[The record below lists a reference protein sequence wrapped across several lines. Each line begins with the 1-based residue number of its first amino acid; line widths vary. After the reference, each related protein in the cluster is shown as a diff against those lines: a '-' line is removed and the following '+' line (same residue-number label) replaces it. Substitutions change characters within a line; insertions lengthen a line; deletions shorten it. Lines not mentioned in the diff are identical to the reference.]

1 MVQNILL
8 SSLGFPCCVF
18 FLVESTDPLNR
29 GLIVTLKCWLTVW
42 REELCHQQGETRLM
56 ISAGMRVS
64 RRPFYH
70 QKSLISAPARSTCRR
85 FGHHLHCHMPMVTR
99 TAPLD

>member
-1 MVQNILL
+1 MVVQNIHFAVQPRVSVLR
-8 SSLGFPCCVF
+8 VF
-18 FLVESTDPLNR
+18 SGGVYPLNR

-64 RRPFYH
+64 RRPFYT
-70 QKSLISAPARSTCRR
+70 RS
-85 FGHHLHCHMPMVTR
+85 H
-99 TAPLD
+99 